1 VGESERGGL
10 RARCCGDDGD
20 AGEGLG
26 FHAGGMA
33 NERWREAREAAS
45 EMGRGGEG
53 GGGDGG
59 GGRHR
64 QGQPRRYDN
73 GEGRNQNDLFSLF
86 PLFLFFLSPC
96 LPCGDSFS
104 SHPLVSFP
112 REFVAALPV
121 SNANFGTLFRIV
133 NYLQS
138 V

>member
-1 VGESERGGL
+1 MRDGERRGRQ
-10 RARCCGDDGD
+10 RARWG
-20 AGEGLG
+20 GEGG
-26 FHAGGMA
+26 
-33 NERWREAREAAS
+33 
-45 EMGRGGEG
+45 G

-59 GGRHR
+59 GGRQR

-73 GEGRNQNDLFSLF
+73 GEGRKKDNGEGRNQNDFFSLF
-86 PLFLFFLSPC
+86 PLFLFLLSPC